1 MKVYDCF
8 MFFDENLVLE
18 LRLNLLDKYV
28 DYFVIVESKYNHKGE
43 AKKLNFDIKKF
54 KKFEQKI
61 IYIIYD
67 QQPSDLYKFEKE
79 DTKRDID
86 GKYIFNAY
94 KRENAQRNLISQ
106 GLKNASLDDLIIISD
121 VDEIPNLE
129 KINFNKIKNEILI
142 FRQDMFYYKFNL
154 KLSNFKWTG
163 SKACKMKKLI
173 SPQWLRNI
181 KDKKFAFYRIDTFF
195 SSTKY
200 RNLKFIEDGGWH
212 YTNMKNAKEI
222 EHKLRSYLHHQEFEA
237 NHINLEQI
245 EKIIKSKKAIYNV
258 NADKRQGKF
267 GEGPQLIKINSDEI
281 PNYLKNNPQIYSK
294 WLD

>member
-1 MKVYDCF
+1 

-129 KINFNKIKNEILI
+129 KINFNKIKNEILV

-267 GEGPQLIKINSDEI
+267 GEGPQLIKINSDKI

>member
-28 DYFVIVESKYNHKGE
+28 DYFVIVESKYNHRGE
-43 AKKLNFDIKKF
+43 VKKLNFDIKKF

-79 DTKRDID
+79 DTKHDID
-86 GKYIFNAY
+86 SKYIFNAY

-106 GLKNASLDDLIIISD
+106 GLKNASQDDLIIISD

-181 KDKKFAFYRIDTFF
+181 KDKKFAFYRFDTFF

-222 EHKLRSYLHHQEFEA
+222 EYKLRSYLHHQEFEA

-245 EKIIKSKKAIYNV
+245 EKIIKSKKAIYDV

>member
-61 IYIIYD
+61 IYIIND
-67 QQPSDLYKFEKE
+67 QEPSDLYKFEKK
-79 DTKRDID
+79 DTQADITS
-86 GKYIFNAY
+86 KYIFNAY
-94 KRENAQRNLISQ
+94 KRENCQRNLISQ
-106 GLKNASLDDLIIISD
+106 GLQSASQDDLIIISD

-129 KINFNKIKNEILI
+129 KINLNEIKNEILI

-163 SKACKMKKLI
+163 SKACKLKKLI
-173 SPQWLRNI
+173 NPQWLRNI

-267 GEGPQLIKINSDEI
+267 GEGPQLIKINSDKI

>member
-1 MKVYDCF
+1 

-121 VDEIPNLE
+121 VDEIPKLE
-129 KINFNKIKNEILI
+129 KINLNEIKNEILV

-245 EKIIKSKKAIYNV
+245 EKIIKSKKAIYDV

>member
-28 DYFVIVESKYNHKGE
+28 DYFVIVESKFNHKGE

-129 KINFNKIKNEILI
+129 KINFNKIKNEILV

-245 EKIIKSKKAIYNV
+245 EKIIKSKKAIYDV

>member
-1 MKVYDCF
+1 

-28 DYFVIVESKYNHKGE
+28 DYFVIVESKFNHKGE

-79 DTKRDID
+79 DTKHDID
-86 GKYIFNAY
+86 SKYIFNAY

-173 SPQWLRNI
+173 SPQWLRSI
-181 KDKKFAFYRIDTFF
+181 KDKKFAFYRFDTFF

-237 NHINLEQI
+237 NQINLGQI
-245 EKIIKSKKAIYNV
+245 EKIIKSKKAIYDV

-267 GEGPQLIKINSDEI
+267 GEGPQLIKINSNEI

>member
-129 KINFNKIKNEILI
+129 KINFNKIKNEILV

-267 GEGPQLIKINSDEI
+267 GEGPQLIKINSDKI

>member
-67 QQPSDLYKFEKE
+67 QQPPDLYKFEKE

-106 GLKNASLDDLIIISD
+106 GLKNASLDDLVIISD

-173 SPQWLRNI
+173 SPQWLRSI
-181 KDKKFAFYRIDTFF
+181 KDKKFAFYRFDTFF

-237 NHINLEQI
+237 NHINLGQI
-245 EKIIKSKKAIYNV
+245 EKIIKSKKAIYDV

-267 GEGPQLIKINSDEI
+267 GEGPQLIKINSDKI

>member
-28 DYFVIVESKYNHKGE
+28 DYFVIVESKFNHKGE

-67 QQPSDLYKFEKE
+67 QQPPDLYKFEKE

-106 GLKNASLDDLIIISD
+106 GLKNAYLDDLIIISD

-129 KINFNKIKNEILI
+129 KINFNKIKNEILV

-267 GEGPQLIKINSDEI
+267 GEGPQLIKINSDKI

>member
-86 GKYIFNAY
+86 SKYIFNAY

-173 SPQWLRNI
+173 SPQWLRSI
-181 KDKKFAFYRIDTFF
+181 KDKKFAFYRFDTFF

-267 GEGPQLIKINSDEI
+267 GEGPQLIKINSDKI

>member
-181 KDKKFAFYRIDTFF
+181 KDKKFAFYRFDTFF

-267 GEGPQLIKINSDEI
+267 GEGPQLIKINSDKI